1 MEAQPIVVV
10 VEGRVELVRPVDA
23 TAVDDHDHLFP
34 GFAEGRHHLME
45 ILPELLGI
53 KVWHDFR
60 EDFGGAILD
69 RPQDTEEHAAGH
81 TAPGA
86 IADPRLTFE
95 RLFTSNLTLAQWT
108 CGEAIALGAAPPTQP
123 GEGKAPEDRFI
134 FIEHNDLATAGLVL
148 EGGEFEG
155 AIGEV
160 RGGRIESPGGTA
172 VA

>member
-1 MEAQPIVVV
+1 M
-10 VEGRVELVRPVDA
+10 
-23 TAVDDHDHLFP
+23 
-34 GFAEGRHHLME
+34 
-45 ILPELLGI
+45 
-53 KVWHDFR
+53 WHDFI

-69 RPQDTEEHAAGH
+69 RPQDTESPAAGH

-86 IADPRLTFE
+86 LADPRLTFE

-123 GEGKAPEDRFI
+123 REGKAPEDRFI
-134 FIEHNDLATAGLVL
+134 FIEQNDLATAGLVL